1 MQKYL
6 IEFADKKHG
15 ICISANSWEEA
26 KSIAENPENWQDH
39 KSPKVCYIAAIYNN
53 APDYTC
59 YKI

>member
-6 IEFADKKHG
+6 IEFVDKKCG
-15 ICISANSWEEA
+15 ICIAASSWQEA
-26 KSIAENPENWQDH
+26 KSIAENPKNWRDGAYHQV
-39 KSPKVCYIAAIYNN
+39 SYIAAIYNN

>member
-6 IEFADKKHG
+6 IEFADKRDG
-15 ICISANSWEEA
+15 ICISARSWEEA
-26 KSIAENPENWQDH
+26 KSIAENPENWRDH
-39 KSPKVCYIAAIYNN
+39 QSQEVCYIAAVYND

>member
-6 IEFADKKHG
+6 IEFADKKCG
-15 ICISANSWEEA
+15 ICIAASSWKKA
-26 KSIAENPENWQDH
+26 KLIAENPENWRDGAYHQV
-39 KSPKVCYIAAIYNN
+39 SYIAAVYDN

>member
-6 IEFADKKHG
+6 IEFTDKKCG
-15 ICISANSWEEA
+15 ICISARSWKEA
-26 KSIAENPENWQDH
+26 KAIAENSENWRDH
-39 KSPKVCYIAAIYNN
+39 KAPEVCYIAAVYDN

>member
-26 KSIAENPENWQDH
+26 KSIAENPKNWRDH
-39 KSPKVCYIAAIYNN
+39 KPPKVCYIAAIYDN

>member
-6 IEFADKKHG
+6 IEFVDKKYG
-15 ICISANSWEEA
+15 ICIAARSWQEA
-26 KSIAENPENWQDH
+26 KADAENPKNWRDGAYHQV
-39 KSPKVCYIAAIYNN
+39 SYIAAVYNN

>member
-6 IEFADKKHG
+6 IEFVGRKEG
-15 ICISANSWEEA
+15 ILISAKSWEQA
-26 KSIAENPENWQDH
+26 KADAENPKNWRDGAHHQV
-39 KSPKVCYIAAIYNN
+39 SYIAAVYNN

>member
-6 IEFADKKHG
+6 IEFTGENHG
-15 ICISANSWEEA
+15 ICISARSWEEA
-26 KSIAENPENWQDH
+26 KSIAENPENWRDH
-39 KSPKVCYIAAIYNN
+39 KTPEVCYIAAVYDN

>member
-6 IEFADKKHG
+6 IEFADKKCG
-15 ICISANSWEEA
+15 ICISANSWQEA
-26 KSIAENPENWQDH
+26 KSIAENPENWRDGAYHQV
-39 KSPKVCYIAAIYNN
+39 SYIAAIYDN

>member
-6 IEFADKKHG
+6 IEFADKKCG
-15 ICISANSWEEA
+15 ICIAANSWQEA
-26 KSIAENPENWQDH
+26 KSIAENPENWRDGAYHQV
-39 KSPKVCYIAAIYNN
+39 SYIAAVYDN

>member
-26 KSIAENPENWQDH
+26 KSIAENPKNWRDH
-39 KSPKVCYIAAIYNN
+39 KSPKVCYIAAIYDN

>member
-6 IEFADKKHG
+6 IEFADKKCG
-15 ICISANSWEEA
+15 ICISANSWKEA
-26 KSIAENPENWQDH
+26 KSIAENPENWRDH
-39 KSPKVCYIAAIYNN
+39 QSPEVCYIAAVYDN

>member
-6 IEFADKKHG
+6 IEFADKKCG
-15 ICISANSWEEA
+15 IYIAASSWQEA
-26 KSIAENPENWQDH
+26 KSIAENPKNWRDH
-39 KSPKVCYIAAIYNN
+39 QSPKVCYIAAIYDN

>member
-6 IEFADKKHG
+6 IEFADKKCG
-15 ICISANSWEEA
+15 ICIAASSWQEA
-26 KSIAENPENWQDH
+26 KSIAENPKNWRDH
-39 KSPKVCYIAAIYNN
+39 QSPKICYIAAIYDN